1 MLKLKANVDIEQLKE
16 FGFKSFKVS
25 RTQTNYYFACRD
37 DSVIIVNNVMRELF
51 FDKIYENDT
60 RVHSVVKYQ
69 AKRVTVYDAVCD
81 LAAAGL
87 IERV

>member
-1 MLKLKANVDIEQLKE
+1 
-16 FGFKSFKVS
+16 
-25 RTQTNYYFACRD
+25 
-37 DSVIIVNNVMRELF
+37 MRELF

>member
-1 MLKLKANVDIEQLKE
+1 
-16 FGFKSFKVS
+16 
-25 RTQTNYYFACRD
+25 
-37 DSVIIVNNVMRELF
+37 MRELT

-69 AKRVTVYDAVCD
+69 ARGVRVYDAVCD